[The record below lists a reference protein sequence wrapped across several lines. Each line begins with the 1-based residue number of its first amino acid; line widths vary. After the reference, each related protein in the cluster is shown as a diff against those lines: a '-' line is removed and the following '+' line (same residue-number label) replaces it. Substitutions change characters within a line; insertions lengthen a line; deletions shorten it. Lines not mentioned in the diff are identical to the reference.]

1 MHMYLPEFRRP
12 PPLHLTPSS
21 ATALTCYFGSS
32 LYSQTSLFTI
42 FAKKILPKYSCI
54 FPLSKMLRVLPT
66 GLEWEE
72 KTTYS
77 KWWIDQKTW
86 GFASQYLAQVI
97 MWKWTPQSSLP
108 FLVGEQ
114 MISFLPLSQQAY
126 DYPRPRPSPLHAI
139 PREFHTSSMTAS
151 HGAWKLRWHVS
162 LAWLLIKPHKV
173 PTTTMSPEFSRI
185 ILLSNILSQSLPKY
199 VFCSV

>member
-1 MHMYLPEFRRP
+1 MECKRANSPFLYRGFEDVWSTSPGVVRASLLERERFR
-12 PPLHLTPSS
+12 
-21 ATALTCYFGSS
+21 
-32 LYSQTSLFTI
+32 
-42 FAKKILPKYSCI
+42 
-54 FPLSKMLRVLPT
+54 
-66 GLEWEE
+66 
-72 KTTYS
+72 
-77 KWWIDQKTW
+77 DQKTW

-108 FLVGEQ
+108 FLVREQ